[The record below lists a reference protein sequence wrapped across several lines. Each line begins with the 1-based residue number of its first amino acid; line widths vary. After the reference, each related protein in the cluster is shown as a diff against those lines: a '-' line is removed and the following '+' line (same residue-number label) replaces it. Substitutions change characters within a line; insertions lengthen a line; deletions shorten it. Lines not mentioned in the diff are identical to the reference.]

1 MKREEFMKDVQGHNL
16 SVQMDMGLY
25 RDLVF
30 ERPGTVVH
38 SFRLIT
44 APGLLLYT
52 GDMGTYEFERLPD
65 MFEFFRGPIDTGYW
79 AEKCKAADR
88 DGIREFS
95 RGQFRQYAEEC
106 LAEYKRSNHY
116 RAQVLGNANGPV
128 RFDETFRQVVAE
140 AENRNDAQTIMEDG
154 NFYPFKLVHA
164 PDIFGSDSW
173 ELDFNDFTYRFE
185 WSCHAIQW
193 GIKQYDITKARI
205 K

>member
-1 MKREEFMKDVQGHNL
+1 
-16 SVQMDMGLY
+16 MDIGLY

-30 ERPGTVVH
+30 KRPGTIVN

-44 APGLLLYT
+44 VPGLLLYT

-65 MFEFFRGPIDTGYW
+65 MFDFFRGSMDMGYW
-79 AEKCKAADR
+79 AEKCEAADR
-88 DGIREFS
+88 DGIWEFS
-95 RGQFRQYAEEC
+95 RDKFRQYAEEC
-106 LAEYKRSNHY
+106 LAEYKESDCY
-116 RAQVLGNANGPV
+116 RAQVLSNANGPV

-164 PDIFGSDSW
+164 PDIFGFDNW
-173 ELDFNDFTYRFE
+173 ELDFNDFTYRFK
-185 WSCHAIQW
+185 WCCHAIQW
-193 GIKQYDITKARI
+193 GIKQYDSLKEV